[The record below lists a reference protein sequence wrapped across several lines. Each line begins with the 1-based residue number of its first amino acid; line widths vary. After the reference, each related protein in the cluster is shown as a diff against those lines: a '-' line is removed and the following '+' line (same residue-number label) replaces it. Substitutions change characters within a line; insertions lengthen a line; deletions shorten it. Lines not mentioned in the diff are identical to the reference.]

1 MAKSYAQMAD
11 EIMNS
16 TGMLSESGAHDVQV
30 PSVHGEKALPE
41 LSNEQRA
48 IFLGE
53 SNARIIAK
61 KAMKGTLTGNETERE
76 KRGGQAKINKSVP
89 KQKKIG
95 LDSAAKLYDSLGL
108 TSEEA
113 AILKEAHMIMQRI
126 LNERRVAEEMSDSEI
141 DSIMNK
147 SAERKFGKGSA
158 QAKAHKAGRRNLPSR
173 GDKPETPEDK
183 AKAARDAQRAA
194 RSGGT
199 GTQSTGTENSGQLPR
214 MREMTSVG
222 SIGVNM
228 GGSANKAYDKDAK
241 PMGHDTPPI
250 APVDSTLKKVNGKN
264 GKKGKKAKAKKE
276 SFEYLLGSVLNDAQK
291 KGWIQDAEADIEKRG
306 TEGVCTGDKFG
317 SASCPPGSKRYNLAK
332 TFKKMGKKKKK
343 GEK

>member
-1 MAKSYAQMAD
+1 MTKSYAQMAD

-53 SNARIIAK
+53 SNARVIAK

-89 KQKKIG
+89 KQNKIG

-113 AILKEAHMIMQRI
+113 AILQEAHRIMQRV
-126 LNERRVAEEMSDSEI
+126 LNERMSDDDI
-141 DSIMNK
+141 DNIMNTAA
-147 SAERKFGKGSA
+147 SNKFGKDSE
-158 QAKAHKAGRRNLPSR
+158 QAKAHRAGKRNLGSTTN
-173 GDKPETPEDK
+173 DTPAMQ
-183 AKAARDAQRAA
+183 AKARKDARRAA
-194 RSGGT
+194 GKATSSDGGPATTASGT
-199 GTQSTGTENSGQLPR
+199 GTQSTGTQNSGQLPN
-214 MREMTSVG
+214 MREMTAVG
-222 SIGVNM
+222 GIGM
-228 GGSANKAYDKDAK
+228 GGSANKRYHKNAP
-241 PMGHDTPPI
+241 PMGQDTPPI
-250 APVDSTLKKVNGKN
+250 AGVDSSLRKVS
-264 GKKGKKAKAKKE
+264 KKGKKAKVKKE